1 MLVCLKVRFGSEAFR
16 LSVTAV
22 VIGFGL
28 GLNHYFAVGLETVSA
43 NGLFPLPVQ
52 QALVYRHSVDW

>member
-1 MLVCLKVRFGSEAFR
+1 MV
-16 LSVTAV
+16 AV

-28 GLNHYFAVGLETVSA
+28 DLKYYFAVGLETVSA